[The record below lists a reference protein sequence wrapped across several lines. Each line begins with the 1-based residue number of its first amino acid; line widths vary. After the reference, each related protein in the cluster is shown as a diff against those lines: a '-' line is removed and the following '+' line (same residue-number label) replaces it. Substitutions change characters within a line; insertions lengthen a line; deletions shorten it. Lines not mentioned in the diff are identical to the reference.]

1 MSLTSFQQLAPTVNL
16 MCELGAFTGIDT
28 VTAQPRALLVHAG
41 DTSTAWV
48 GACLTST
55 SAVLVYT
62 ICVLGISIFVAG
74 GETLGIRTS
83 RRIKVADFLRKCQGR

>member
-1 MSLTSFQQLAPTVNL
+1 

-41 DTSTAWV
+41 DTST
-48 GACLTST
+48 

-62 ICVLGISIFVAG
+62 ICVLGICIFVAG

-83 RRIKVADFLRKCQGR
+83 RRIKIADFLRKRQGR